1 MAWSAKTTQSS
12 VSIGTPTGTATTNSV
27 TLSPN
32 ESADIQI
39 ERTDVG
45 TTDDLIVQVQSTL
58 DDTSETWDDHPM
70 GQFRMNP
77 SDGGA
82 LSFTVSRLYK
92 FRLKLDGSG
101 VTDTIV
107 IDFSYRKD
115 GISL

>member
-1 MAWSAKTTQSS
+1 
-12 VSIGTPTGTATTNSV
+12 
-27 TLSPN
+27 
-32 ESADIQI
+32 
-39 ERTDVG
+39 
-45 TTDDLIVQVQSTL
+45 
-58 DDTSETWDDHPM
+58 M

-77 SDGGA
+77 SDGDA

-101 VTDTIV
+101 ATDTIV